1 MFKTQTSWDTA
12 HNACN
17 QHWPYTCIWT
27 FRTLTNMMCTHTGTT
42 EDTLRANQCYD
53 IYIGRSFMVWR
64 VRGGTF
70 LWFSMTLI
78 KAFYKDFHRTM
89 TDRCIFLV
97 FQLALSAHSNTLWTE
112 LCTVYL
118 VDYTLNERLCS
129 EALLPTLHGEKEAG
143 KTKLIE
149 FDSYRGNTRHLQ
161 YKPKE
166 FCNTTIY

>member
-1 MFKTQTSWDTA
+1 MHLNISYAYEYDVYT
-12 HNACN
+12 HRN
-17 QHWPYTCIWT
+17 HWRYFESQPMLWYLH
-27 FRTLTNMMCTHTGTT
+27 RQKLHGM
-42 EDTLRANQCYD
+42 E
-53 IYIGRSFMVWR
+53 SK
-64 VRGGTF
+64 GGTF

-89 TDRCIFLV
+89 TDRCIFLI